1 LRAEDRS
8 YPDETALM
16 GNPRSFYPLQ
26 DASTKSANKIP
37 ESFILNDG
45 YSATVGQKTHI
56 SAPNVPYIKDQF
68 DNRVMFSNIQVD
80 GDFKNGYR
88 VFQGLSYEDID
99 RQYGAI
105 VKLIP

>member
-1 LRAEDRS
+1 
-8 YPDETALM
+8 M

-26 DASTKSANKIP
+26 DFNTRSNARIP
-37 ESFILNDG
+37 ESFVLNDG

-68 DNRVMFSNIQVD
+68 DNRIMFSNIQVD

-99 RQYGAI
+99 RQHGAI